1 MSSPTVSTKLARI
14 AEQSKRDATWVFTT
28 LAHLMDEDFLT
39 EAFHQLRKDAAAGID
54 EMTATEYAVDLGERI
69 ADLHR
74 RLVAREYRAQPA
86 RRVWIPKGDGGQRP
100 LAILVLEDKI
110 VQRAVAML
118 LEAIYEPHFGEFSYG
133 FRRQRSAH
141 QALTY
146 LRQQCLEHDI
156 NWIIDADIAKFF
168 DTISWEELRAI
179 LQKRVKDGAILRLIG
194 RWLHV
199 GVVEGDRITNQEV
212 GTPQG
217 APISP
222 ILANIFLHTV
232 LDEWFQEDVRPRM
245 NGNCFLVRFADDFV
259 MGLSLKSDAE
269 RVYKVLPKR
278 FERYGLRIHPEKSR
292 MVQFSRPYWK
302 QGKGPGSFAFL
313 GFTHYWGKMLSG
325 GWTIKRKTQG
335 KRLSRFLSG
344 IGDWC
349 KENLHEPMA
358 KQYGILSAKLRG
370 HYQYYGVRG
379 NFKMLEVVYEGTRAK
394 WKKWL
399 SRRNSKD
406 RMGWE
411 KFATQVEAIFDLP
424 KPRIVHAF

>member
-1 MSSPTVSTKLARI
+1 MSSPTVSTKMARI
-14 AEQSKRDATWVFTT
+14 AKQSEQNPTMVFTT

-54 EMTATEYAVDLGERI
+54 EVTATEYGVNLGERI
-69 ADLHR
+69 KDLHR
-74 RLVAREYRAQPA
+74 RMVLGEYRAQPA

-100 LAILVLEDKI
+100 LAILVLEDKM

-118 LEAIYEPHFGEFSYG
+118 LEAIYEAQFCEFSFG

-179 LQKRVKDGAILRLIG
+179 LQKRVNDGAILRLIG
-194 RWLHV
+194 MWLHV

-232 LDEWFQEDVRPRM
+232 LDEWFQRDVRPRM
-245 NGNCFLVRFADDFV
+245 NGSCFLARFADDFV
-259 MGLSLKSDAE
+259 MGFNLKSDAE

-292 MVQFSRPYWK
+292 MVQFNRPYWK

-335 KRLSRFLSG
+335 KRLSRFLCG

-411 KFATQVEAIFDLP
+411 KFAAQVEATFDLP